1 MKNALYVFI
10 LSAFAITAFS
20 QEQKFPSGVYLTLD
34 QLRKKTPAF
43 DVNLQVIRRTEG
55 DIGFNGGNDYEIKSS
70 IDSLNKKFIKKTMFA
85 YVKNDSLFLN
95 GFHHKL
101 STWYALCQTQGNFLA
116 FKGCMSNDKNSA
128 EVVPYG
134 IMFGAIGGGIA
145 GASAAKK
152 RFLYVLSLRTGNV
165 RPLKKEYIS
174 ERLKENKDLLE
185 AFNKEGEKVSDSVLV
200 NYIALLNTITPID
213 STKTILK

>member
-70 IDSLNKKFIKKTMFA
+70 IDSLNKK
-85 YVKNDSLFLN
+85 
-95 GFHHKL
+95 
-101 STWYALCQTQGNFLA
+101 
-116 FKGCMSNDKNSA
+116 
-128 EVVPYG
+128 
-134 IMFGAIGGGIA
+134 
-145 GASAAKK
+145 
-152 RFLYVLSLRTGNV
+152 
-165 RPLKKEYIS
+165 
-174 ERLKENKDLLE
+174 
-185 AFNKEGEKVSDSVLV
+185 GEKVSDSVLV